1 MTHWLEISQKHLGK
15 ISKIASW
22 IFNIA
27 GVVLAILSFIKDDYD
42 LGWVIVLA
50 IVIFN
55 SIFLMIVSIY
65 ETLLFKRGSK
75 IEKDIKE
82 EKQAEIDK
90 LKESL
95 FFSHDLNDKLIYYYQ
110 YIVSTLNKFLSQL
123 CAVNT
128 KFEYDKKTIQKVVDN
143 YTRAGVPIDDEI
155 EKQIKELQEKAEKE
169 YRQSMLKE
177 FDHFLS
183 NVTGKLKA
191 TLDIA
196 LKAKGCLLETS
207 ISVKQ
212 FSKIVSDPDNVS
224 DVGIITTFR
233 DHQTH
238 SQGKREIGVKE
249 YSIRKNTDFIYCL
262 THSYFLKNN
271 ITADDK
277 TYDNENRDFLNYYNC
292 TIVVPIVYR
301 YPDKQHIYGY
311 LTCDILNK
319 NNSVDNLLDE
329 KMAEIMV
336 ATANI
341 IGIYFDSMDFQWE
354 YVLEDDFLDIV
365 YNMKKSKYSETE
377 V

>member
-1 MTHWLEISQKHLGK
+1 M
-15 ISKIASW
+15 
-22 IFNIA
+22 
-27 GVVLAILSFIKDDYD
+27 
-42 LGWVIVLA
+42 
-50 IVIFN
+50 
-55 SIFLMIVSIY
+55 SIY

-82 EKQAEIDK
+82 EKQKEIDQ
-90 LKESL
+90 LRESL
-95 FFSHDLNDKLIYYYQ
+95 FFSNDLNDKLIYYYQ
-110 YIVSTLNKFLSQL
+110 YTVSSLNKFLSQL

-128 KFEYDKKTIQKVVDN
+128 KFEDNKRIIEQVGDN
-143 YTRAGVPIDDEI
+143 YIRTGVPIDDEV
-155 EKQIKELQEKAEKE
+155 EKQIKEQKEKAEKE

-177 FDHFLS
+177 FDHFLG
-183 NVTGKLKA
+183 NITGKLKS
-191 TLDIA
+191 TLDVA
-196 LKAKGCLLETS
+196 LKAKGSLLETS

-212 FSKIVSDPDNVS
+212 FSRIVSDPENVS

-233 DHQTH
+233 DHKTY
-238 SQGKREIGVKE
+238 SQGKREIGIKE
-249 YSIRKNTDFIYCL
+249 YSIRKNTDFTYCL
-262 THSYFLKNN
+262 TRSYFLKNN
-271 ITADDK
+271 IVADDK
-277 TYDNENRDFLNYYNC
+277 TYDNENKDFLNYYNC

-301 YPDKQHIYGY
+301 YPDRQHIYGY

-319 NNSVDNLLDE
+319 DYFVDKLLDE

-365 YNMKKSKYSETE
+365 YNMKKTKCSEIE